1 MIKLKEKKKKK
12 IEKTCKGKIY
22 ISQNDVF
29 KNIRIINSYES
40 LMGSNEKKI
49 IEELKNEEQIKEC
62 EITIDGKIIPFSYFY
77 QFEKEGEYQ
86 IKYNFK
92 NNLKNTNHMFYG
104 CDKLIYLN
112 LSKINTKEVIN
123 MDKMFYNCVKLEE
136 LNLSSFNAPKLKSME
151 KMFYNCLSLTKLDLS
166 NFMTK
171 SNINMKQ
178 IFFNCNSLVA
188 DELITNDQS
197 LKSEIKRLNKLYGN
211 K

>member
-1 MIKLKEKKKKK
+1 M
-12 IEKTCKGKIY
+12 
-22 ISQNDVF
+22 
-29 KNIRIINSYES
+29 
-40 LMGSNEKKI
+40 
-49 IEELKNEEQIKEC
+49 KNEDQIKEC

-86 IKYNFK
+86 IEYNFK

-112 LSKINTKEVIN
+112 LSKISTKEVIN
-123 MDKMFYNCVKLEE
+123 MDKMFYNCVKLKK

-151 KMFYNCLSLTKLDLS
+151 KMFYNCLSLKNLDLS

-171 SNINMKQ
+171 NNINMKK

-188 DELITNDQS
+188 DELVTNDQS
-197 LKSEIKRLNKLYGN
+197 LKSEIKRLNNLYGN
-211 K
+211 KKA